1 METSLRIASAFV
13 NFQREKGN
21 LSAHKNEYNEKYLS
35 RTIKSFIIVMEFFND
50 ISI

>member
-1 METSLRIASAFV
+1 MLASRYV
-13 NFQREKGN
+13 DFQREEGN

-35 RTIKSFIIVMEFFND
+35 RTIESFIIVMKFFND